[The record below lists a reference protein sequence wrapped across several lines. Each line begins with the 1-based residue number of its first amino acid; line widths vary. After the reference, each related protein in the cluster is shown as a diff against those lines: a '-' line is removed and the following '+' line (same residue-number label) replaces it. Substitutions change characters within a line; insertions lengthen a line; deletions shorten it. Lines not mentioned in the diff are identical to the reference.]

1 MEEYMYF
8 YDRPDCIKL
17 SSYTDAYGTP
27 SGIFLFRNILP
38 EDLMLDLEKELDGQD
53 YRDSFKYEGTLIS
66 WYANKMAPRPK
77 RLLEFWEFLSE
88 LLYPHYVIHPSQ
100 SILNIRPGDGGMF
113 THSDS
118 PGKGACHLLSQ
129 DDKYATCCV
138 IDYGL
143 VAYFGH
149 FTGGEIFYPD
159 INPDGTVK
167 TDDNRQAGQYE
178 YLPQRGDIIIHSAFD
193 PYSHGVKEVE
203 SGVRYA
209 FSNFCLKTED
219 NPGTF
224 YNYKTP
230 EYYEQIGNG
239 TEDELNKWMQPLKEN
254 PQFSKDRI
262 AIMQASGLEGKELA
276 STFMSEFKEH

>member
-27 SGIFLFRNILP
+27 SGIFLFKNIIP

-77 RLLEFWEFLSE
+77 RLLEFWEFVSE

-100 SILNIRPGDGGMF
+100 SILNVRPGDGGMF

-138 IDYGL
+138 IDYGV

-159 INPDGTVK
+159 INPDGTIK
-167 TDDNRQAGQYE
+167 TDDNRQRGQYE
-178 YLPQRGDIIIHSAFD
+178 YLPERGDIIIHSAFD

-209 FSNFCLKTED
+209 FSNFSLKAED

-239 TEDELNKWMQPLKEN
+239 TEDELNKWMQPLREN

-262 AIMQASGLEGKELA
+262 IEMQQSGLEGKELA
-276 STFMSEFKEH
+276 ATFMSEFKEH